1 MRFPCTK
8 THLLLNG
15 AQFVCY
21 AKILVASERTRR
33 KISYSLALGD
43 ITLYRQQI
51 YDDRF
56 FKKLTG
62 TPLTPL
68 GDPYRAGFTIALA
81 IHLFDPIRS
90 LDPLSGGMRESELD
104 VLL

>member
-1 MRFPCTK
+1 M
-8 THLLLNG
+8 
-15 AQFVCY
+15 CY

-33 KISYSLALGD
+33 KISHSLALGD
-43 ITLYRQQI
+43 IALSRQQI

-68 GDPYRAGFTIALA
+68 GIPIARDLLSHSLFTRLILFGLLIPYQGNAR
-81 IHLFDPIRS
+81 
-90 LDPLSGGMRESELD
+90 
-104 VLL
+104 V